1 MTIQLSS
8 SAFKDGGVI
17 PKKYT
22 CDLDNLSP
30 PLAWKDLPEKT
41 NSLALI
47 VDDPDA
53 PSGTWVHWVLNNLP
67 SNLIGL
73 PEGVMKTAEV
83 EGIGTQ
89 GMNDFRRIGYGGPCP
104 PPGKPH
110 RYFFKLYAL
119 DTILDLGSGVTK
131 MELLEEIQG
140 HILDKGELVGLYSR

>member
-30 PLAWKDLPEKT
+30 PLAWGDLPERT

-53 PSGTWVHWVLNNLP
+53 PSGTWVHWALYNLP